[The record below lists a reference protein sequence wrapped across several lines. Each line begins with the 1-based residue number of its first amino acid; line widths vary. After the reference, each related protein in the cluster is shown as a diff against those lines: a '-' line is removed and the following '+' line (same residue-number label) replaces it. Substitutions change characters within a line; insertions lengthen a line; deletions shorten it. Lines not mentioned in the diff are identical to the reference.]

1 MIRKLVATLAAA
13 AVIATSTIAASAPA
27 EAYYRHW
34 HHGPGV
40 GPAIVGGLIGGLALG
55 AIVNSQ
61 RHYYDDEYYD
71 GPYYSCRRVLY
82 ENQYGERYWRRV
94 CD

>member
-1 MIRKLVATLAAA
+1 MIRKLVAALATV

-34 HHGPGV
+34 HHGV

-55 AIVNSQ
+55 AIVNSH
-61 RHYYDDEYYD
+61 RYYYDDYYD
-71 GPYYSCRRVLY
+71 GPYYDCRRVLY